1 MCRSPVPSV
10 YSINYK
16 RKKTKKTAGNG
27 LVPTTRCATVPV
39 CDFIG
44 ALTVLNDL
52 LLTQFNY
59 GLSLDQ
65 GQTLYVDLVPFNAEL
80 HLQTEHNTSHV
91 QGSFWQGRDERVAA
105 RDVRGRLE
113 LPPPVRGRHA

>member
-1 MCRSPVPSV
+1 MWCVPFSGTV
-10 YSINYK
+10 GLFNK
-16 RKKTKKTAGNG
+16 LQTQKKTAGNG

>member
-1 MCRSPVPSV
+1 M
-10 YSINYK
+10 
-16 RKKTKKTAGNG
+16 
-27 LVPTTRCATVPV
+27 